1 MAALRADRTAH
12 AYLFSG
18 PRGCGKTTSAR
29 ILARCLNCVQAP
41 TDTPC
46 GECESCRELSL
57 GGGGS
62 LDVVEMDAASH
73 GGVDDARELIERA
86 AFAPA
91 RDRYKIFIIDEA
103 HMVSNQGF
111 NALLKLVEEPPPHV
125 KFVFATTEPEKVIG
139 TIRSRTH
146 HYPFRLVPPETLE
159 NYMAGICDEE
169 GIEIGGGVL
178 PLVVRAGGG
187 SVRDSL
193 SVLDQLIGGSEGGAL
208 EYDHAIA
215 LLGYTDGSLL
225 DDAVEAIAARDGST
239 LFAVVERIVQSGHDP
254 RRFVED
260 LLQRLRDLVVI
271 ALAGEDAGDVLVSVP
286 RDQYE
291 RMVTQAEHLGAS
303 GASRSADLTNEALS
317 GMVGA
322 TSPRLQLE
330 LLCARLLLPKP
341 AESEDQLAR
350 GRFDAGAGTGGRS
363 DVPGRLGFGGHS
375 GADGRSDGAGRAGT
389 RSSAESDND
398 TTTAVRP
405 AGPPA
410 RPASAQRKPPP
421 SRGGAGR
428 PAGRQISPAWAAGS
442 DGSEDGLKCSNRGEN
457 SDLVGSYS
465 AEGTVSADF
474 RDGTDSGAGGEA
486 DGAASDSSNNAL
498 NDTSNSAGAPGAGSA
513 SMPSAGGRTASAG
526 GRTANNVVSRGRGPD
541 DEDVDGSDAGG
552 GGQSANADVTIV
564 RQRWAEVAAAVARS
578 SKSTAALIDE
588 RNAMI
593 AGIRDGV
600 LGLQFRTAGLAT
612 TFNDRD
618 HARCVA
624 AALHDVLGL
633 NLRVRGLVGG
643 DGGPKVAPARSGA
656 GGPRG
661 VDSAS
666 AHAERAR
673 RTPQRDQFGQPGQG
687 DQRGTSPSNSGG
699 PREVDRAGQSG
710 WEAAESRQN
719 TPEVRESAVR
729 ENESTARE
737 RELAARE
744 RESTVSKRGPAT
756 EKPADTR
763 ESHPDTM
770 AGPSGAP
777 RGVTGA
783 QSAARESGASSMP
796 GRTHEQNATSA
807 PNARPSNAKE
817 SPDPGGTRRM
827 PTSDLADLEKR
838 GLVLAS
844 DPVDIPDGP
853 RPTRDQLASAL
864 KELESEQAGRSG
876 RPSVP
881 DAAGASGVPDTAS
894 SGGVP
899 DVGGDDLPSGAAY
912 VSGTVPENSRNESV
926 TGPAHGSQAFGGLPE
941 PVELDDELDLYDF
954 ASGSPDFVPA
964 QADQAGP
971 PDRPGLSDQPGPPR
985 EPRRSPGPDPTPSHP
1000 GNPSAE
1006 ESAENVDPAGVLAQL
1021 LDKSAGDGDV
1031 DRLPSAGPPPL
1042 ESPTVPGAPST
1053 SKFEATLPSEASSA
1067 PESGAAI
1074 PPEAAL
1080 SFGSKPS
1087 AESVATG
1094 SPKGPTQSE
1103 SDDIPFYEQRMPM
1116 PKRPGSGEPSSADGR
1131 GSGSHTV
1138 DGNSG
1143 GQKRT
1148 QGVHTPRGVE
1158 GFRGR
1163 ASSRQTPSI
1172 SERIMAAHGEG
1183 RQKPRAEASAFDD
1196 SEDEVSLS
1204 DPTISHSDLVGID
1217 VVLSTFDGTV
1227 IEEIARTDGG
1237 NGGN

>member
-363 DVPGRLGFGGHS
+363 DVPGRLGSGGHS

-428 PAGRQISPAWAAGS
+428 PAGRQISPAWVAGS
-442 DGSEDGLKCSNRGEN
+442 DSSDGFDSSDGNSNDASNGEN
-457 SDLVGSYS
+457 TG
-465 AEGTVSADF
+465 AEG
-474 RDGTDSGAGGEA
+474 SGSPRNAVRAGLHDAA
-486 DGAASDSSNNAL
+486 DGD
-498 NDTSNSAGAPGAGSA
+498 AGSA
-513 SMPSAGGRTASAG
+513 VNDVA
-526 GRTANNVVSRGRGPD
+526 SRGT
-541 DEDVDGSDAGG
+541 GSDGEEADVADAG
-552 GGQSANADVTIV
+552 GGQSASADVAIV

-1042 ESPTVPGAPST
+1042 ESPTVLGAPST

-1148 QGVHTPRGVE
+1148 QGAHKPRGVE

-1163 ASSRQTPSI
+1163 TASRQTPSI